1 MSVLKTGPYSVDACG
16 DYYDRPV
23 WERDLLVRGGVYGL
37 TDIVPRDELLA
48 RCGSLGYKLTVMLF
62 DAGVQFSDMYDLGV
76 LAWGVFPNDMY
87 DDAWVLRVNGRLYAV
102 GGVYGV
108 IERLR
113 GLGVDS
119 GGLEKI
125 MIETMQETGAES
137 GAPLELKLKITDWDE
152 TYWGKEVIELLADAK
167 LEGAKGFNVR
177 RDLLVLIGKNKGFI
191 KDDTS
196 GIDGLAAFI
205 LSINNKAA
213 ALAGSIEDRI
223 KDAEYEVIDSGK
235 EES

>member
-1 MSVLKTGPYSVDACG
+1 MSILKTGPYSVDACG
-16 DYYDRPV
+16 EYYDRPV

-87 DDAWVLRVNGRLYAV
+87 DDAWILRVNGRLDAV

-113 GLGVDS
+113 TERV
-119 GGLEKI
+119 
-125 MIETMQETGAES
+125 
-137 GAPLELKLKITDWDE
+137 KLTDARE
-152 TYWGKEVIELLADAK
+152 RPNA
-167 LEGAKGFNVR
+167 
-177 RDLLVLIGKNKGFI
+177 
-191 KDDTS
+191 
-196 GIDGLAAFI
+196 
-205 LSINNKAA
+205 
-213 ALAGSIEDRI
+213 
-223 KDAEYEVIDSGK
+223 
-235 EES
+235 